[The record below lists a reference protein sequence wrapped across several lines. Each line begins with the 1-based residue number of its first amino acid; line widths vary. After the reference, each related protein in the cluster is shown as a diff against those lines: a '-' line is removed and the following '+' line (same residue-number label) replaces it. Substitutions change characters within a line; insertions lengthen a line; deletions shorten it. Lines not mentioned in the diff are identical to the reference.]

1 MKKNDYMFRITPL
14 KTVIFL
20 SLITFLTASCSK
32 KQETEKTIEEIEKE
46 QVRLEQDEREEIIR
60 MPDFKE
66 NKTEKANGHT
76 YAYSIIRTACD
87 SLGIVTD
94 TDGFRTVDNTIQ
106 LYITCDGALM
116 FNKTFTR
123 RAFKIGISDDV
134 FRHYVLSNMAFNRM
148 TTSGMQFDVT
158 LSEGS
163 ADDMYIP
170 FTLTVG
176 PDGSTNIVQREAFE
190 EM

>member
-1 MKKNDYMFRITPL
+1 
-14 KTVIFL
+14 
-20 SLITFLTASCSK
+20 
-32 KQETEKTIEEIEKE
+32 
-46 QVRLEQDEREEIIR
+46 